1 MNSVCVMQKKTLDG
15 PTLKKLHI
23 YKTFLEV
30 SINVRR
36 VRFGGANVAKFDD
49 CFSKFFPV
57 FLNFI
62 MSLNQIGSFACLSKY
77 L

>member
-1 MNSVCVMQKKTLDG
+1 MNSVYVMQKKTLDG

-36 VRFGGANVAKFDD
+36 V
-49 CFSKFFPV
+49 
-57 FLNFI
+57 
-62 MSLNQIGSFACLSKY
+62 
-77 L
+77 

>member
-36 VRFGGANVAKFDD
+36 V
-49 CFSKFFPV
+49 
-57 FLNFI
+57 
-62 MSLNQIGSFACLSKY
+62 
-77 L
+77 